1 MEGHKWLKKAIIKD
15 LSFNRKT
22 KQGAYYLRRL
32 HIFWKNEC
40 ILEIDFTGFLH
51 TVQPL
56 ANVGEISFHVD
67 AGETLEN
74 LASKKHKKKNVIRKK
89 SKKKRKRKR

>member
-1 MEGHKWLKKAIIKD
+1 MKGHSFLKNAIIKD

-32 HIFWKNEC
+32 HVFYKNEC

-51 TVQPL
+51 TILPL
-56 ANVGEISFHVD
+56 ANIGEISFHVD
-67 AGETLEN
+67 AGTSLES
-74 LASKKHKKKNVIRKK
+74 LANHPKKKNKVRRRKK
-89 SKKKRKRKR
+89 K